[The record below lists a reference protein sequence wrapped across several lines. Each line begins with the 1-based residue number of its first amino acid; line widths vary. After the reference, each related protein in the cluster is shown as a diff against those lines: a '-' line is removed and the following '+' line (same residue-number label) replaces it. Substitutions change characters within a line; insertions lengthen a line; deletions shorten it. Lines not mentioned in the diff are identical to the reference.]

1 MNAATTVPGLDG
13 RRPIDITTTGRQTG
27 EARRIE
33 IAIHNIDGRLFISGM
48 PSPRTRS
55 WIYNLM
61 ADPRMTIHVKNRLHR
76 TIHLRSVKTTVRAA
90 ARGCSGTNLV
100 VAAYRGRLR
109 IRPRGWSRVI
119 VSVRMRL
126 DSPNACQG
134 KVFPLTFKGQASA

>member
-1 MNAATTVPGLDG
+1 MRRLLPFAVVLALLATLSAAAAIGASGKRHHSSQPGL
-13 RRPIDITTTGRQTG
+13 
-27 EARRIE
+27 A
-33 IAIHNIDGRLFISGM
+33 LSGHVAGLL
-48 PSPRTRS
+48 PGQR
-55 WIYNLM
+55 
-61 ADPRMTIHVKNRLHR
+61 ARMTIHVKNRLHR